1 MYIQYRLFSEH
12 SLWRVLEI
20 NKNENYILVSEL
32 KNIIRKQSNI
42 NYNNKIDIYFSL
54 YQNEDNE
61 EDINKKSRNISKEI
75 KYLDVDD
82 KIYNGNKILVHRDVK
97 KKNTVH
103 DITHIAKKEIILD
116 VEEKQKVNLPNEF
129 LCKICNYMLIESYII
144 VCNNNCGYSVCKS
157 CILFYIFSCIIKE
170 DEKKKNYIDLSLIK
184 NDDNIIKCPICKG
197 VLKYCIINKKMELTL
212 KKLQDER
219 NDIDS
224 FNFIIQERN
233 NKFGKIIEKMKIQ
246 NFDYSSIEN
255 RSNDGTNIYTLFNSH
270 IFKTIEEKYI
280 CSTNNN
286 NKANEQIQIEEKSVL
301 NHFLYLMD
309 SNKLNSIKEYQMIYI
324 DFDSCIFDTI
334 QKMNIRN
341 ISEHINGNQLL
352 QNILHPYEVDNNSIP
367 NIVCD
372 SGIVKKIDNERLDNI
387 KYEKNENMNSNAY
400 NIPNIDQNNAQEE
413 IGEKLYIKNKTYI
426 IPISFVGGE
435 TSYSLIGVFY
445 ISDLVTS
452 FNNGNTK
459 DRNEKHVNNKIEN
472 FMMKWHA
479 NDSVGNHINKENI
492 MNKLKN
498 GDIYKVEYVNKYE
511 KTCFIPVRKQ
521 PLYNIINT
529 KRNKTKKKT
538 NIEIVLELKKFM
550 EIVLTVDNYIRYGS
564 RPNNYEIKKVVTSG
578 GDDISVDTGMGGGI
592 NIPFNNMDENEKKNM
607 NVQKNKEIQDISYI
621 IGNNQDINSQIIY
634 EGTLQ
639 SNYPSENIYIL
650 TKHTEFQEIYEILY
664 STKTMPVSIQNNFN
678 INNPYADYCA
688 ILPFLTK
695 EEFLFFRK
703 LQRIYKEKYL
713 KKLYKHV
720 KENNLNIN
728 IFSNAINSIFFSTIR

>member
-20 NKNENYILVSEL
+20 NKSENYILVSEL

-233 NKFGKIIEKMKIQ
+233 NKFVKIIEKMKIQ

-255 RSNDGTNIYTLFNSH
+255 RNNDTTNIYTLFNNH
-270 IFKTIEEKYI
+270 VFKTIEEKYI
-280 CSTNNN
+280 YSTSNNNNNN
-286 NKANEQIQIEEKSVL
+286 NKTNEQIEIEEKPVL

-309 SNKLNSIKEYQMIYI
+309 SNKLNSIKEYLMVYI
-324 DFDSCIFDTI
+324 DYDSCIFDTI
-334 QKMNIRN
+334 QKMNIKN
-341 ISEHINGNQLL
+341 ISDHINENKLL
-352 QNILHPYEVDNNSIP
+352 QDKLYSHEDDTNNDNTISKSDKNNS
-367 NIVCD
+367 
-372 SGIVKKIDNERLDNI
+372 
-387 KYEKNENMNSNAY
+387 
-400 NIPNIDQNNAQEE
+400 QEE
-413 IGEKLYIKNKTYI
+413 IDEKLYTKNKAYI

-445 ISDLVTS
+445 ISDLVSS
-452 FNNGNTK
+452 FNSVNNK
-459 DRNEKHVNNKIEN
+459 DKNEKHVNNKIEN
-472 FMMKWHA
+472 FMMKWHG
-479 NDSVGNHINKENI
+479 NDSIGNNVNKENI

-578 GDDISVDTGMGGGI
+578 GDDISVDTGIGGGV

-607 NVQKNKEIQDISYI
+607 NVQKNKELQDISYI
-621 IGNNQDINSQIIY
+621 IGNNQDINSQTNY

-639 SNYPSENIYIL
+639 PNYPSENISIL

-664 STKTMPVSIQNNFN
+664 STKTVPISIQNIFN
-678 INNPYADYCA
+678 INNPYVDYCA

-728 IFSNAINSIFFSTIR
+728 IFSNAVNSIFFSTIR

>member
-20 NKNENYILVSEL
+20 NKSENYILVSEL

-54 YQNEDNE
+54 YQNEDE
-61 EDINKKSRNISKEI
+61 EDINKKTRNISKEI

-97 KKNTVH
+97 KKNNVH

-170 DEKKKNYIDLSLIK
+170 DEKKKNYIDLSLVK

-197 VLKYCIINKKMELTL
+197 VLKYCIVNKKMELTL

-233 NKFGKIIEKMKIQ
+233 NKFMKIIEKMKIQ
-246 NFDYSSIEN
+246 NFDYSSLEN
-255 RSNDGTNIYTLFNSH
+255 RNNDGTNINTLFNNH

-280 CSTNNN
+280 YSTNNN
-286 NKANEQIQIEEKSVL
+286 NNKKVNEQIKIEEKTIL
-301 NHFLYLMD
+301 NHFMYLMD
-309 SNKLNSIKEYQMIYI
+309 SNKLNSMKEYQMIYI

-334 QKMNIRN
+334 QKMNIKN
-341 ISEHINGNQLL
+341 ISEHINGSQSL
-352 QNILHPYEVDNNSIP
+352 QDILDPDERGNTMSSIAYA
-367 NIVCD
+367 
-372 SGIVKKIDNERLDNI
+372 SGVTNKIDNKRLDPI
-387 KYEKNENMNSNAY
+387 KYEKNENMNNNTYSG
-400 NIPNIDQNNAQEE
+400 PTTDQNNDQEE
-413 IGEKLYIKNKTYI
+413 IDEKLYTQNKTYI

-452 FNNGNTK
+452 FNSGNGRNQ
-459 DRNEKHVNNKIEN
+459 NEKDFNNKIEN

-479 NDSVGNHINKENI
+479 NESGGNNISKENI

-521 PLYNIINT
+521 PLYNIVNT

-538 NIEIVLELKKFM
+538 NIEIVLDFKKFM
-550 EIVLTVDNYIRYGS
+550 EVVLTVDNYIRYGS
-564 RPNNYEIKKVVTSG
+564 RPNNYEIKKVATSP
-578 GDDISVDTGMGGGI
+578 GDDISGDTGMSGGL
-592 NIPFNNMDENEKKNM
+592 NIPFNNMDENEKKIM
-607 NVQKNKEIQDISYI
+607 NVQKNKEIQDISYM
-621 IGNNQDINSQIIY
+621 IGNNQDMISQINY

-639 SNYPSENIYIL
+639 PNYPSENISIL
-650 TKHTEFQEIYEILY
+650 TKHSEFQEIYEILY
-664 STKTMPVSIQNNFN
+664 STKVAPVSIQNNFN

-713 KKLYKHV
+713 KRLYKHV

-728 IFSNAINSIFFSTIR
+728 IFSNAVNSIFFSTIR